1 MARHAYIPCKLP
13 VKSNQPQEM
22 LSKYTFLF
30 AFVKIIENFIQFLYL
45 HIQSIDMENKKNGS
59 IAKALKFIKNDV
71 WSINLKKISDRDY
84 KLIQLLRI
92 IILAVKGFIQKRC
105 LEKASALTYYT
116 VLAIVPIAA
125 MAFGLAKG
133 FGFDK
138 DIEQYL
144 IELCGDKQ
152 DLVDMIINFSES
164 MLARTAGGLIAGV
177 GIVVLM
183 WSVIKVMGNIESAF
197 NEIWSVNKQ
206 RSITRKVSDYL
217 TIMLLAPICLIISY
231 SGTSYITSLIADW
244 ATSIEWVNN
253 FNGLISFGLNLI
265 PYSLLWIAFAMLY
278 LVMPNT
284 KVQFKAALISG
295 VIAGIAFQIVQY
307 FYVKFQIGV
316 SNYNA
321 IYGSFAVI
329 PLFLVWM
336 QLSWTIILIGAGIS
350 YSIQNVKNF
359 EYELEVNQLS
369 YSLKIK
375 LALLILRS
383 IAERFKKGLPPQ
395 TSHDISEATEIP
407 HRITKLIL
415 VAMVDAELV
424 REVKTNDEQQFAY
437 SPAFDIDDMTIS
449 NCIKKIQNTGISS
462 LEFKDDEIFHK
473 ISDIV
478 DGIIVPNDVEI
489 LKL

>member
-1 MARHAYIPCKLP
+1 MA
-13 VKSNQPQEM
+13 NE
-22 LSKYTFLF
+22 
-30 AFVKIIENFIQFLYL
+30 
-45 HIQSIDMENKKNGS
+45 KKGI
-59 IAKALKFIKNDV
+59 IAKAIKFITIDV
-71 WSINLKKISDRDY
+71 WSINLKKISGRNS

-177 GIVVLM
+177 GVVVLL

-206 RSITRKVSDYL
+206 RSITRKLSDYL

-231 SGTSYITSLIADW
+231 SGTSYITTLIENW
-244 ATSIEWVNN
+244 ATSIEWVKH

-265 PYSLLWIAFAMLY
+265 PYSLLWIAFAILY

-295 VIAGIAFQIVQY
+295 IIAGIAFQIVQY
-307 FYVKFQIGV
+307 FYIKFQIGV

-369 YSLKIK
+369 YSLKVK
-375 LALLILRS
+375 LAMLILRS
-383 IAERFKKGLPPQ
+383 IAERFKQGLPPQ
-395 TSHDISEATEIP
+395 TSHDISEDTELP
-407 HRITKLIL
+407 HRITKMIL

-424 REVKTNDEQQFAY
+424 REVKTDDEQQFAY
-437 SPAFDIDDMTIS
+437 TPAFNIDDMTIA
-449 NCIKKIQNTGISS
+449 NCIKKLQTSGVTK
-462 LEFKDDEIFHK
+462 LEFKDDEIFYK
-473 ISDIV
+473 ISAIV
-478 DGIIVPNDVEI
+478 DGIQVPDDVEI
-489 LKL
+489 TKL

>member
-1 MARHAYIPCKLP
+1 MLKMLYFWKL
-13 VKSNQPQEM
+13 KIR
-22 LSKYTFLF
+22 KIKFLTQITLNMT
-30 AFVKIIENFIQFLYL
+30 KE
-45 HIQSIDMENKKNGS
+45 KKGI
-59 IAKALKFIKNDV
+59 IAKAIKFITVDV
-71 WSINLKKISDRDY
+71 WSINVKKISSRNS

-125 MAFGLAKG
+125 MAFGVAKG

-177 GIVVLM
+177 GIVVLL
-183 WSVIKVMGNIESAF
+183 WSVIKVMGDIESAF

-206 RSITRKVSDYL
+206 RSITRKLSDYL
-217 TIMLLAPICLIISY
+217 TIMLLAPFCLIISY
-231 SGTSYITSLIADW
+231 SGTSYITTLIENW
-244 ATSIEWVNN
+244 ATSIDWVNH
-253 FNGLISFGLNLI
+253 FHGLISFGLNLI
-265 PYSLLWIAFAMLY
+265 PYSLLWIAFAILY

-295 VIAGIAFQIVQY
+295 IIAGVAFQIVQY
-307 FYVKFQIGV
+307 FYVKFQVGV

-369 YSLKIK
+369 NSLKIK
-375 LALLILRS
+375 LSLLILRS
-383 IAERFKKGLPPQ
+383 IAERFKKGLQPQ
-395 TSHDISEATEIP
+395 TSHNISEDTELP

-415 VAMVDAELV
+415 VTMVEAELV
-424 REVKTNDEQQFAY
+424 REVKTDDEQQFAY
-437 SPAFDIDDMTIS
+437 TPAFDIDDMTITT
-449 NCIKKIQNTGISS
+449 CLKKLQNSGVTK
-462 LEFKDDEIFHK
+462 LDFKDNEIFHK
-473 ISDIV
+473 ISDLV
-478 DGIIVPNDVEI
+478 DGIQIPNDVVI
-489 LKL
+489 TKL